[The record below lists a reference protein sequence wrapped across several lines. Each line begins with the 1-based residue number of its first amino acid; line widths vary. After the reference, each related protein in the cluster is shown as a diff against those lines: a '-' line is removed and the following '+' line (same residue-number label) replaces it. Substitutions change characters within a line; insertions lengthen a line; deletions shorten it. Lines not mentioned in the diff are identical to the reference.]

1 MIVPEH
7 VAKYTVKED
16 LSMPLS
22 YHEQMDMRNIKKI
35 RELQKDLPSFAGY
48 FFRAMEIKKA
58 TNTRRNYAYDL
69 NTFFYFLKTE
79 HPLFKDKDIRTLPV
93 SILDDLQPVDIEEYL
108 SFLTYYE
115 KDGQIFQNHEEGKA
129 RKLAT
134 LNTFFGY
141 FHKKEMIRKN
151 APSVVDIPRVKEK
164 NIIRMDA
171 NEVARLIDNIES
183 GEKLTKQQKVWH
195 ERNKFRDL
203 AIVVTLL
210 GTGLRVTELV
220 GLDISDLDF
229 DNGALKVIRKGGGED
244 IVYFGE
250 ETEEMLRNYLEER
263 LEMEPEPGHENA
275 LFISQKNTR
284 ITVRSVER
292 LVKKYAST
300 ATVKKIT
307 PHKLR
312 STYGTALYQ
321 ETGDIY
327 LVADVLGHKN
337 VNTTRKHYAAMKE
350 ENKRKAAKV
359 VQLREK

>member
-1 MIVPEH
+1 M
-7 VAKYTVKED
+7 ALT
-16 LSMPLS
+16 
-22 YHEQMDMRNIKKI
+22 YHEQLDLKNTAQL
-35 RELQKDLPSFAGY
+35 RELVKELPAFASD

-69 NTFFYFLKTE
+69 NTFFYFLRTQN
-79 HPLFKDKDIRTLPV
+79 PYFKDKDIRTLPV
-93 SILDDLQPVDIEEYL
+93 SILDDIQPVDIEEYL

-115 KDGQIFQNHEEGKA
+115 RDGQLYRNHEEGKA

-141 FHKKEMIRKN
+141 YHKKGMIEKN
-151 APSVVDIPRVKEK
+151 APSVVDVPRIKEK
-164 NIIRMDA
+164 NIIRLDA
-171 NEVARLIDNIES
+171 NEVAQLIDNVES
-183 GEKLTKQQKVWH
+183 GEKLTKAQKRWH
-195 ERNKFRDL
+195 EKTRDRDL
-203 AIVVTLL
+203 AIIVTLL
-210 GTGLRVTELV
+210 GTGVRVTELV
-220 GLDISDLDF
+220 GLDIGDLDF
-229 DNGALKVIRKGGGED
+229 DNGAMRVIRKGGNED
-244 IVYFGE
+244 MVYFGE
-250 ETEEMLRNYLEER
+250 EVEEMLRNYLDER
-263 LEMEPEPGHENA
+263 LEMTPEPGHENA
-275 LFISQKNTR
+275 LFISQNNTR

-300 ATVKKIT
+300 ATAKRIT

-350 ENKRKAAKV
+350 ERKRRAANV
-359 VQLREK
+359 VQLREKE

>member
-1 MIVPEH
+1 M
-7 VAKYTVKED
+7 ALT
-16 LSMPLS
+16 
-22 YHEQMDMRNIKKI
+22 YHEQLDLKNTAQL
-35 RELQKDLPSFAGY
+35 RELVKELPAFASD

-69 NTFFYFLKTE
+69 NTFFYFLRTQN
-79 HPLFKDKDIRTLPV
+79 PYFKDKDIRTLPV
-93 SILDDLQPVDIEEYL
+93 SILDDIQPVDIEEYL

-115 KDGQIFQNHEEGKA
+115 RDGQLYRNHEEGKA

-141 FHKKEMIRKN
+141 YHKKGMIEKN
-151 APSVVDIPRVKEK
+151 APSVVDVPRVKEK
-164 NIIRMDA
+164 NIIRLDA
-171 NEVARLIDNIES
+171 NEVAQLIDNVES
-183 GEKLTKQQKVWH
+183 GEKLTKAQKRWH
-195 ERNKFRDL
+195 EKTRDRDL
-203 AIVVTLL
+203 AIIVTLL
-210 GTGLRVTELV
+210 GTGVRLTELV
-220 GLDISDLDF
+220 GLDIGDLDF
-229 DNGALKVIRKGGGED
+229 DNGAMRVIRKGGNED
-244 IVYFGE
+244 MVYFGE
-250 ETEEMLRNYLEER
+250 EVEEMLRNYLDER
-263 LEMEPEPGHENA
+263 LEMTPEPGHENA
-275 LFISQKNTR
+275 LFISQNNTR

-300 ATVKKIT
+300 ATAKRIT

-350 ENKRKAAKV
+350 ERKRRAANV
-359 VQLREK
+359 VQLREKE

>member
-1 MIVPEH
+1 
-7 VAKYTVKED
+7 
-16 LSMPLS
+16 
-22 YHEQMDMRNIKKI
+22 
-35 RELQKDLPSFAGY
+35 LQELPSFCKDY
-48 FFRAMEIKKA
+48 FRGIEPTTTIK
-58 TNTRRNYAYDL
+58 TRIGYAYDVR
-69 NTFFYFLKTE
+69 TFFRFLQSANPMFASK
-79 HPLFKDKDIRTLPV
+79 PISDIEL
-93 SILDDLQPVDIEEYL
+93 SYLDQLEPVDIEEYL

-115 KDGQIFQNHEEGKA
+115 KDGQLYQNHEEGKA

-141 FHKKEMIRKN
+141 FHKKEMIEKN
-151 APSVVDIPRVKEK
+151 APSVVDVPRVKEK
-164 NIIRMDA
+164 NIIRLDA
-171 NEVARLIDNIES
+171 NEVAQLIDNIES

-195 ERNKFRDL
+195 DRNKLRDL

-210 GTGLRVTELV
+210 GTGVRVTELV

-229 DNGALKVIRKGGGED
+229 DNGAMRVIRKGGNED

-250 ETEEMLRNYLEER
+250 EVEEMLRNYLDER
-263 LEMEPEPGHENA
+263 LLMEPEPGNENA
-275 LFISQKNTR
+275 LFISQRNTR

-312 STYGTALYQ
+312 STYGTTLYQ

-350 ENKRKAAKV
+350 DNKRKAARI
-359 VQLREK
+359 VQLREKE

>member
-1 MIVPEH
+1 MSQ
-7 VAKYTVKED
+7 T
-16 LSMPLS
+16 
-22 YHEQMDMRNIKKI
+22 YHEQIDYKNTMKL
-35 RELQKDLPSFAGY
+35 RELQKELPAFADD

-69 NTFFYFLKTE
+69 STFFYFLRTTNSY
-79 HPLFKDKDIRTLPV
+79 FRDKDLRTLPV
-93 SILDDLQPVDIEEYL
+93 SILDDIQPVDIEEYL

-115 KDGQIFQNHEEGKA
+115 KDGQIYRNHEEGKA

-141 FHKKEMIRKN
+141 FHKKEMIQKN
-151 APSVVDIPRVKEK
+151 APSVVDVPRVKEK
-164 NIIRMDA
+164 NIIRLDA
-171 NEVARLIDNIES
+171 NEVAQLIDNIES

-195 ERNKFRDL
+195 ERNKARDL

-210 GTGLRVTELV
+210 GTGVRVTELV

-229 DNGALKVIRKGGGED
+229 DNGAMRVIRKGGNED

-250 ETEEMLRNYLEER
+250 ETEEMLRNYLDER
-263 LEMEPEPGHENA
+263 MQMTPAPGHENA
-275 LFISQKNTR
+275 LFISQNNTR

-350 ENKRKAAKV
+350 ENKRKAANI
-359 VQLREK
+359 VQLRERS

>member
-1 MIVPEH
+1 M
-7 VAKYTVKED
+7 
-16 LSMPLS
+16 SLS
-22 YHEQMDMRNIKKI
+22 YHEQMDLKNIQKI
-35 RELQKDLPSFAGY
+35 RELLKELPEFASY

-69 NTFFYFLKTE
+69 STFFYFLKSE
-79 HPLFKDKDIRTLPV
+79 NPYFRDKEIRTLPV
-93 SILDDLQPVDIEEYL
+93 SILDDIRPVDIEEYL
-108 SFLTYYE
+108 SFLTYYV
-115 KDGQIFQNHEEGKA
+115 KDGQVYINHEEGKA

-134 LNTFFGY
+134 LNTFFAY
-141 FHKKEMIRKN
+141 YQKKEMIERN
-151 APSVVDIPRVKEK
+151 APSFVDVPKIKEK

-171 NEVARLIDNIES
+171 NEVAQLIDNIES
-183 GEKLTKQQKVWH
+183 GEKLSKKQKSWH
-195 ERNKFRDL
+195 AKNKLRDL

-220 GLDISDLDF
+220 GLDIQDVDF
-229 DNGALKVIRKGGGED
+229 DNGSLRVIRKGGNED

-250 ETEEMLRNYLEER
+250 EAEEMLINYMDER
-263 LEMEPEPGHENA
+263 KKIKPEPGHENA
-275 LFISQKNTR
+275 LFISQNNTR
-284 ITVRSVER
+284 ISVRSVER

-300 ATVKKIT
+300 TTAKKIT

-350 ENKRKAAKV
+350 DNKRKAAHIV
-359 VQLREK
+359 HLREE

>member
-1 MIVPEH
+1 MALTYHEH
-7 VAKYTVKED
+7 LDLKNTAQLRELVKE
-16 LSMPLS
+16 
-22 YHEQMDMRNIKKI
+22 
-35 RELQKDLPSFAGY
+35 LPAFASD

-69 NTFFYFLKTE
+69 NTFFYFLRTQN
-79 HPLFKDKDIRTLPV
+79 PYFKDKDIRTLPV
-93 SILDDLQPVDIEEYL
+93 SILDDIQPVDIEEYL

-115 KDGQIFQNHEEGKA
+115 RDGQLYRNHEEGKA

-141 FHKKEMIRKN
+141 YHKKGMIEKN
-151 APSVVDIPRVKEK
+151 APSVVDVPRVKEK
-164 NIIRMDA
+164 NIIRLDA
-171 NEVARLIDNIES
+171 NEVAQLIDNVES
-183 GEKLTKQQKVWH
+183 GEKLTKAQKRWH
-195 ERNKFRDL
+195 EKTRDRDL
-203 AIVVTLL
+203 AIIVTLL
-210 GTGLRVTELV
+210 GTGVRVTELV
-220 GLDISDLDF
+220 GLDIGDLDF
-229 DNGALKVIRKGGGED
+229 DNGAMRVIRKGGNED
-244 IVYFGE
+244 MVYFGE
-250 ETEEMLRNYLEER
+250 EVEEMLRNYLDER
-263 LEMEPEPGHENA
+263 LEMTPEPGHENA
-275 LFISQKNTR
+275 LFISQNNTR

-300 ATVKKIT
+300 ATAKRIT

-350 ENKRKAAKV
+350 ERKRRAANV
-359 VQLREK
+359 VQLREKE

>member
-1 MIVPEH
+1 MATI
-7 VAKYTVKED
+7 
-16 LSMPLS
+16 S
-22 YHEQMDMRNIKKI
+22 YHEQMDQINIKKL
-35 RELQKDLPSFAGY
+35 RELQKDLPVFAED

-69 NTFFYFLKTE
+69 STFFYFLKSQNSY
-79 HPLFKDKDIRTLPV
+79 FKDKDIRTLPV

-108 SFLTYYE
+108 SFLTLYE
-115 KDGQIFQNHEEGKA
+115 KDGHIFRNHEEGKA

-141 FHKKEMIRKN
+141 FHKKEMIQKN
-151 APSVVDIPRVKEK
+151 APSVVDVPRIKEK

-171 NEVARLIDNIES
+171 NEVAQLIDNIES
-183 GEKLTKQQKVWH
+183 GEKLSKTQKIWH
-195 ERNKFRDL
+195 NKNKLRDL

-210 GTGLRVTELV
+210 GTGVRVTELV

-229 DNGALKVIRKGGGED
+229 DNGAIRVIRKGGNED

-250 ETEEMLRNYLEER
+250 ETEETLRNYLDER
-263 LEMEPEPGHENA
+263 LTMEPEPGHENA

-300 ATVKKIT
+300 ATAKKIT

-312 STYGTALYQ
+312 STYGTSLYQ

-350 ENKRKAAKV
+350 DTKRTAARV
-359 VQLREK
+359 IQLREK

>member
-1 MIVPEH
+1 ME
-7 VAKYTVKED
+7 
-16 LSMPLS
+16 LS
-22 YHEQMDMRNIKKI
+22 YHEQLDLKNTKQIK
-35 RELQKDLPSFAGY
+35 ELLKELPVFASD

-69 NTFFYFLKTE
+69 STFFYFLRTQN
-79 HPLFKDKDIRTLPV
+79 PYFRDKDIHTLPV
-93 SILDDLQPVDIEEYL
+93 SILDDIQPVDIEEYL

-115 KDGQIFQNHEEGKA
+115 KDGQLHRNHEEGKA
-129 RKLAT
+129 RKLAA

-141 FHKKEMIRKN
+141 YHKKGMIEKN
-151 APSVVDIPRVKEK
+151 APSAVDVPRVKEK
-164 NIIRMDA
+164 NIIRLDA
-171 NEVARLIDNIES
+171 NEVALLIDQVES
-183 GEKLTKQQKVWH
+183 GEKLSKAQKRWH
-195 ERNKFRDL
+195 EKTRARDL
-203 AIVVTLL
+203 AIIVTLL
-210 GTGLRVTELV
+210 GTGVRVTELV
-220 GLDISDLDF
+220 GLDLGDLDF
-229 DNGALKVIRKGGGED
+229 DNGAMRVIRKGGNED

-263 LEMEPEPGHENA
+263 LTMKPEPGHENA
-275 LFISQKNTR
+275 LFISQNNTR

-300 ATVKKIT
+300 ATAKRIT

-350 ENKRKAAKV
+350 ERKRKAANV
-359 VQLREK
+359 VQLREKDT

>member
-1 MIVPEH
+1 M
-7 VAKYTVKED
+7 ALT
-16 LSMPLS
+16 
-22 YHEQMDMRNIKKI
+22 YHEQLDLKNTAQL
-35 RELQKDLPSFAGY
+35 RELVKELPAFASD

-69 NTFFYFLKTE
+69 NTFFYFLRTQN
-79 HPLFKDKDIRTLPV
+79 PYFKDKDIRTLPV
-93 SILDDLQPVDIEEYL
+93 SILDDIQPVDIEEYL

-115 KDGQIFQNHEEGKA
+115 RDGQLYRNHEEGKA

-141 FHKKEMIRKN
+141 YHKKGMIEKN
-151 APSVVDIPRVKEK
+151 APSVVDVPRVKEK
-164 NIIRMDA
+164 NIIRLDA
-171 NEVARLIDNIES
+171 NEVAQLIDNVES
-183 GEKLTKQQKVWH
+183 GEKLTKAQKRWH
-195 ERNKFRDL
+195 EKTRDRDL
-203 AIVVTLL
+203 AIIVTLL
-210 GTGLRVTELV
+210 GTGVRVTELV
-220 GLDISDLDF
+220 GLDIGDLDF
-229 DNGALKVIRKGGGED
+229 DNGAMRVIRKGGNED
-244 IVYFGE
+244 MVYFGE
-250 ETEEMLRNYLEER
+250 EVEEMLRNYLDER
-263 LEMEPEPGHENA
+263 LEMTPEPGHENA
-275 LFISQKNTR
+275 LFISQNNTR

-300 ATVKKIT
+300 ATAKRIT

-350 ENKRKAAKV
+350 ERKRKAANV
-359 VQLREK
+359 VQLREKE

>member
-1 MIVPEH
+1 MSQ
-7 VAKYTVKED
+7 T
-16 LSMPLS
+16 
-22 YHEQMDMRNIKKI
+22 YHEQIDYKNTMKL
-35 RELQKDLPSFAGY
+35 RELQKELPAFADD

-69 NTFFYFLKTE
+69 STFFYFLRTTN
-79 HPLFKDKDIRTLPV
+79 PYFRDKDLRTLPV

-115 KDGQIFQNHEEGKA
+115 KDGQIYQNHEEGKA

-141 FHKKEMIRKN
+141 FHKKEMIQKN
-151 APSVVDIPRVKEK
+151 ALSVVDVPRVKEK
-164 NIIRMDA
+164 NIIRLDA
-171 NEVARLIDNIES
+171 NEVAQLIDNIES

-195 ERNKFRDL
+195 ERNKARDL

-210 GTGLRVTELV
+210 GTGVRVTELV
-220 GLDISDLDF
+220 GLDLSDLDF
-229 DNGALKVIRKGGGED
+229 DNGAMRVIRKGGNED

-250 ETEEMLRNYLEER
+250 ETEEMLRNYLDER
-263 LEMEPEPGHENA
+263 VKMTPAPGHENA
-275 LFISQKNTR
+275 LFISQNNTR

-350 ENKRKAAKV
+350 ENKRKAANI
-359 VQLREK
+359 VQLRESKGN

>member
-1 MIVPEH
+1 M
-7 VAKYTVKED
+7 ALT
-16 LSMPLS
+16 
-22 YHEQMDMRNIKKI
+22 YHEQLDLKNTAQL
-35 RELQKDLPSFAGY
+35 RELVKELPAFASD

-69 NTFFYFLKTE
+69 NTFFYFLRTQN
-79 HPLFKDKDIRTLPV
+79 PYFKDKDIRTLPV
-93 SILDDLQPVDIEEYL
+93 SILDDIQPVDIEEYM

-115 KDGQIFQNHEEGKA
+115 RDGQLYRNHEEGKA

-141 FHKKEMIRKN
+141 YHKKGMIEKN
-151 APSVVDIPRVKEK
+151 APSVVDVPRVKEK
-164 NIIRMDA
+164 NIIRLDA
-171 NEVARLIDNIES
+171 NEVAQLIDNVES
-183 GEKLTKQQKVWH
+183 GEKLTKAQKRWH
-195 ERNKFRDL
+195 EKTRDRDR
-203 AIVVTLL
+203 AIIVTLL
-210 GTGLRVTELV
+210 GTGVRVTELV
-220 GLDISDLDF
+220 GLDIGDLDF
-229 DNGALKVIRKGGGED
+229 DNGAMRVIRKGGNED
-244 IVYFGE
+244 MVYFGE
-250 ETEEMLRNYLEER
+250 EVEEMLRNYLDER
-263 LEMEPEPGHENA
+263 LEMTPEPGHENA
-275 LFISQKNTR
+275 LFISQNNTR

-300 ATVKKIT
+300 ATAKRIT

-350 ENKRKAAKV
+350 ERKRRAANV
-359 VQLREK
+359 VQLREKE

>member
-1 MIVPEH
+1 M
-7 VAKYTVKED
+7 AAALT
-16 LSMPLS
+16 
-22 YHEQMDMRNIKKI
+22 YHEQVDIKNIKKL
-35 RELQKDLPSFAGY
+35 RELLKELPAFAGD

-69 NTFFYFLKTE
+69 STFFYFLRTE
-79 HPLFKDKDIRTLPV
+79 NPYFKDKDIRTLPV
-93 SILDDLQPVDIEEYL
+93 SILDRIEPVDIEEYL

-115 KDGQIFQNHEEGKA
+115 KDGQTFRNREEGKA
-129 RKLAT
+129 RKLAA

-141 FHKKEMIRKN
+141 YHKKGIIQKN
-151 APSVVDIPRVKEK
+151 APSVVDVPKVKEK

-171 NEVARLIDNIES
+171 NEVAQLIDNIES
-183 GEKLTKQQKVWH
+183 GEKLSEKQKIWH
-195 ERNKFRDL
+195 NKNKLRDL

-210 GTGLRVTELV
+210 GTGVRVTELV
-220 GLDISDLDF
+220 GLDITDLDF
-229 DNGALKVIRKGGGED
+229 DNGAMRVIRKGGNED

-250 ETEEMLRNYLEER
+250 ETEEMLRNYLDER
-263 LEMEPEPGHENA
+263 LTMEPEPGHENA
-275 LFISQKNTR
+275 LFISQNNTR

-300 ATVKKIT
+300 ATAKKIT

-350 ENKRKAAKV
+350 ENKRRAANV

>member
-1 MIVPEH
+1 M
-7 VAKYTVKED
+7 
-16 LSMPLS
+16 SMT
-22 YHEQMDMRNIKKI
+22 YHEQLDRKNTLKL
-35 RELQKDLPSFAGY
+35 RELQAELPAFAGD

-69 NTFFYFLKTE
+69 STFFYFLKTTN
-79 HPLFKDKDIRTLPV
+79 PYFKDKDIRTLPV
-93 SILDDLQPVDIEEYL
+93 SILDMIQPVDIEEYL

-115 KDGQIFQNHEEGKA
+115 KDGQLYQNHEEGKA

-141 FHKKEMIRKN
+141 FHKKDMIEKY
-151 APSVVDIPRVKEK
+151 APSVVDVPRVKEK
-164 NIIRMDA
+164 IFIRLDA
-171 NEVARLIDNIES
+171 NEVAQLIDNIES

-195 ERNKFRDL
+195 DRNKLRDL

-210 GTGLRVTELV
+210 GTGVRVTELV

-229 DNGALKVIRKGGGED
+229 DNGAMRVIRKGGNED

-250 ETEEMLRNYLEER
+250 EAEEMLRNYLDER
-263 LEMEPEPGHENA
+263 LLMEPEPGNENA
-275 LFISQKNTR
+275 LFISQRNTR

-312 STYGTALYQ
+312 STYGTTLYQ

-350 ENKRKAAKV
+350 DNKRKAARI
-359 VQLREK
+359 VQLREKE

>member
-1 MIVPEH
+1 MEL
-7 VAKYTVKED
+7 T
-16 LSMPLS
+16 
-22 YHEQMDMRNIKKI
+22 YHEQLDLKNTAQL
-35 RELQKDLPSFAGY
+35 RELVKELPAFASD

-69 NTFFYFLKTE
+69 NTFFYFLRTQN
-79 HPLFKDKDIRTLPV
+79 PYFKDKDIRTLPV
-93 SILDDLQPVDIEEYL
+93 SILDDIQPVDIEEYL

-115 KDGQIFQNHEEGKA
+115 RDGQLYRNHEEGKA

-141 FHKKEMIRKN
+141 YHKKGMIEKN
-151 APSVVDIPRVKEK
+151 APSVVDVPRVKEK
-164 NIIRMDA
+164 NIIRLDA
-171 NEVARLIDNIES
+171 NEVAQLIDNVES
-183 GEKLTKQQKVWH
+183 GEKLTKAQKRWH
-195 ERNKFRDL
+195 EKTRDRDL
-203 AIVVTLL
+203 AIIVTLL
-210 GTGLRVTELV
+210 GTGVRVTELV
-220 GLDISDLDF
+220 GLDIGDLDF
-229 DNGALKVIRKGGGED
+229 DNGAMRVIRKGGNED
-244 IVYFGE
+244 MVYFGE
-250 ETEEMLRNYLEER
+250 EVEEMLRNYLDER
-263 LEMEPEPGHENA
+263 LEMTPEPGHENA
-275 LFISQKNTR
+275 LFISQNNTR

-300 ATVKKIT
+300 ATAKRIT

-350 ENKRKAAKV
+350 ERKRRAANV
-359 VQLREK
+359 VQLREKE

>member
-1 MIVPEH
+1 MS
-7 VAKYTVKED
+7 AT
-16 LSMPLS
+16 
-22 YHEQMDMRNIKKI
+22 YHERLDKKNIEKL
-35 RELQKDLPSFAGY
+35 RELQKELPEFSRE
-48 FFRAMEIKKA
+48 FFLAMEIKKA
-58 TNTRRNYAYDL
+58 TNTCRNYAYDL
-69 NTFFYFLKTE
+69 CTFFYFLKTNN
-79 HPLFKDKDIRTLPV
+79 PYFRDKDIRTLPV
-93 SILDDLQPVDIEEYL
+93 SVLDLLQPMDIEEYL
-108 SFLTYYE
+108 SFLTLYE
-115 KDGQIFQNHEEGKA
+115 KDGQTYRNHEEGKA

-141 FHKKEMIRKN
+141 FHKKEIIEKN
-151 APSVVDIPRVKEK
+151 APAVVDVPKVKEK
-164 NIIRMDA
+164 NIIRLDA
-171 NEVARLIDNIES
+171 NEVAQLIDNIES

-195 ERNKFRDL
+195 ERNKARDL

-210 GTGLRVTELV
+210 GTGVRVTELV
-220 GLDISDLDF
+220 GLDLSDLDF
-229 DNGALKVIRKGGGED
+229 DNGAMRVIRKGGNED

-250 ETEEMLRNYLEER
+250 ETEEMLRNYLDER
-263 LEMEPEPGHENA
+263 MQMTPAPGHENA
-275 LFISQKNTR
+275 LFISQNNTR

-350 ENKRKAAKV
+350 ENKRKAANI
-359 VQLREK
+359 VQLREKE

>member
-1 MIVPEH
+1 ML
-7 VAKYTVKED
+7 KT
-16 LSMPLS
+16 
-22 YHEQMDMRNIKKI
+22 YHEQMDYKNIQKL
-35 RELQKDLPSFAGY
+35 RELQKELPAFTDE
-48 FFRAMEIKKA
+48 FFRALEITKA

-69 NTFFYFLKTE
+69 STFFFFLTSTNSYIRSQN
-79 HPLFKDKDIRTLPV
+79 IRTLPV
-93 SILDDLQPVDIEEYL
+93 SILDEIQPFDIEEYL

-115 KDGQIFQNHEEGKA
+115 KDGHIYQNHEEGKA

-141 FHKKEMIRKN
+141 FHKKGMIEKN
-151 APSVVDIPRVKEK
+151 APSVVDVPKVKEK
-164 NIIRMDA
+164 NIIRMDP
-171 NEVARLIDNIES
+171 NEVAVLIDQIES

-195 ERNKFRDL
+195 ERNKLRDL

-210 GTGLRVTELV
+210 GTGVRVTELV
-220 GLDISDLDF
+220 GLDLGDLDF
-229 DNGALKVIRKGGGED
+229 DNGAMRVIRKGGNED
-244 IVYFGE
+244 LVYFGE
-250 ETEEMLRNYLEER
+250 ETEEMLRNYLDER
-263 LEMEPEPGHENA
+263 LKMEPAPGHEQA

-300 ATVKKIT
+300 ATVKRIT

-312 STYGTALYQ
+312 STYGTTLYQ

-350 ENKRKAAKV
+350 DNKRKAARII
-359 VQLREK
+359 QLREKD

>member
-1 MIVPEH
+1 
-7 VAKYTVKED
+7 
-16 LSMPLS
+16 MPLT
-22 YHEQMDMRNIKKI
+22 YHEQMDKKNVEKI
-35 RELQKDLPSFAGY
+35 RELMKELPAFASD

-69 NTFFYFLKTE
+69 STFFYFLKTQN
-79 HPLFKDKDIRTLPV
+79 PYFRDKDIRTLPISV
-93 SILDDLQPVDIEEYL
+93 LDHIQPVDIEEYM

-115 KDGQIFQNHEEGKA
+115 KDGQLFINHEEGKA

-141 FHKKEMIRKN
+141 FHKKEMIQKN
-151 APSVVDIPRVKEK
+151 APSVVDVPRIKEK
-164 NIIRMDA
+164 NIIRLDP
-171 NEVARLIDNIES
+171 NEVAQLIDNIES
-183 GEKLTKQQKVWH
+183 GAKLSKHQKIWH
-195 ERNKFRDL
+195 EKNRLRDL

-210 GTGLRVTELV
+210 GTGVRVTELV
-220 GLDISDLDF
+220 GLDLQDLDF
-229 DNGALKVIRKGGGED
+229 DNGAMRVIRKGGGED
-244 IVYFGE
+244 MVYFGE
-250 ETEEMLRNYLEER
+250 ETEEMLRNYLDER
-263 LEMEPEPGHENA
+263 LTMEPAQGHENA
-275 LFISQKNTR
+275 LFISQNNTR

-300 ATVKKIT
+300 ATAKKIT

-350 ENKRKAAKV
+350 ERKRSAANV
-359 VQLREK
+359 VQLREKGER

>member
-1 MIVPEH
+1 MWPTMRGSPE
-7 VAKYTVKED
+7 A
-16 LSMPLS
+16 
-22 YHEQMDMRNIKKI
+22 
-35 RELQKDLPSFAGY
+35 
-48 FFRAMEIKKA
+48 
-58 TNTRRNYAYDL
+58 
-69 NTFFYFLKTE
+69 
-79 HPLFKDKDIRTLPV
+79 
-93 SILDDLQPVDIEEYL
+93 
-108 SFLTYYE
+108 LTYYE
-115 KDGQIFQNHEEGKA
+115 KDGQLYQNHEEGKA

-141 FHKKEMIRKN
+141 FHKKEMIEKN
-151 APSVVDIPRVKEK
+151 APSVVDVPRVKEK
-164 NIIRMDA
+164 NIIRLDA
-171 NEVARLIDNIES
+171 NEVAQLIDNIES

-195 ERNKFRDL
+195 DRNKLRDL

-210 GTGLRVTELV
+210 GTGVRVTELV

-229 DNGALKVIRKGGGED
+229 DNGAMRVIRKGGNED

-250 ETEEMLRNYLEER
+250 EVEEMLRNYLDER
-263 LEMEPEPGHENA
+263 LLMEPEPGNENA
-275 LFISQKNTR
+275 LFISQRNTR

-312 STYGTALYQ
+312 STYGTTLYQ

-350 ENKRKAAKV
+350 DNKRKAARI
-359 VQLREK
+359 VQLREKE

>member
-1 MIVPEH
+1 M
-7 VAKYTVKED
+7 AAALT
-16 LSMPLS
+16 
-22 YHEQMDMRNIKKI
+22 YHEQVDIKNIKKL
-35 RELQKDLPSFAGY
+35 RELLKELPAFAGD

-69 NTFFYFLKTE
+69 STFFYFLRTE
-79 HPLFKDKDIRTLPV
+79 NPYFKDKDIRTLPV
-93 SILDDLQPVDIEEYL
+93 SILDRIEPVDIEEYL

-115 KDGQIFQNHEEGKA
+115 KDGQTFRNREEGKA
-129 RKLAT
+129 RKLAA

-141 FHKKEMIRKN
+141 YHKKGIIQKN
-151 APSVVDIPRVKEK
+151 APSVVDVPKVKEK

-171 NEVARLIDNIES
+171 NEVAQLIDNIES
-183 GEKLTKQQKVWH
+183 GEKLSEKQKIWH
-195 ERNKFRDL
+195 NKNKLRDL

-210 GTGLRVTELV
+210 GTGVRVTELV
-220 GLDISDLDF
+220 GLDITDLDF
-229 DNGALKVIRKGGGED
+229 DNGAMRVIRKGGNED

-250 ETEEMLRNYLEER
+250 ETEEMLRNYLDER
-263 LEMEPEPGHENA
+263 LTMEPESGHENA
-275 LFISQKNTR
+275 LFISQNNTR

-300 ATVKKIT
+300 ATAKKIT

-350 ENKRKAAKV
+350 ENKRRAANV

>member
-1 MIVPEH
+1 M
-7 VAKYTVKED
+7 ALT
-16 LSMPLS
+16 
-22 YHEQMDMRNIKKI
+22 YHEQLDLKNTAQL
-35 RELQKDLPSFAGY
+35 RELVKELPAFASD

-69 NTFFYFLKTE
+69 NTFFYFLRTQN
-79 HPLFKDKDIRTLPV
+79 PYFKDKDIRTLPV
-93 SILDDLQPVDIEEYL
+93 SILDDIQPVDIEEYL

-115 KDGQIFQNHEEGKA
+115 RDGQLYRNHEEGKA

-141 FHKKEMIRKN
+141 YHKKGMIEKN
-151 APSVVDIPRVKEK
+151 APSVVDVPRVKEK
-164 NIIRMDA
+164 NIIRLDA
-171 NEVARLIDNIES
+171 NEVAQLIDNVES
-183 GEKLTKQQKVWH
+183 GEKLTKAQKRWH
-195 ERNKFRDL
+195 EKTRDRDL
-203 AIVVTLL
+203 AIIVTLL
-210 GTGLRVTELV
+210 GTGVRVTELV
-220 GLDISDLDF
+220 GLDIGDLDF
-229 DNGALKVIRKGGGED
+229 DNGAMRVIRKGGNED
-244 IVYFGE
+244 MVYFGE
-250 ETEEMLRNYLEER
+250 EVEEMLRNYLDER
-263 LEMEPEPGHENA
+263 LEMTPEPGHENA
-275 LFISQKNTR
+275 LFISKNNTR

-300 ATVKKIT
+300 ATAKRIT

-350 ENKRKAAKV
+350 ERKRRAANV
-359 VQLREK
+359 VQLREKE

>member
-1 MIVPEH
+1 M
-7 VAKYTVKED
+7 ALT
-16 LSMPLS
+16 
-22 YHEQMDMRNIKKI
+22 YHEQLDLKNTAQL
-35 RELQKDLPSFAGY
+35 RELVKELPAFASD

-69 NTFFYFLKTE
+69 NTFFYFLRTQN
-79 HPLFKDKDIRTLPV
+79 PYFKDKDIRTLPV
-93 SILDDLQPVDIEEYL
+93 SILDDIQPVDIEEYL

-115 KDGQIFQNHEEGKA
+115 RDGQLYRNHEEGKA

-141 FHKKEMIRKN
+141 YHKKGMIEKN
-151 APSVVDIPRVKEK
+151 APSVVDVPRVKEK
-164 NIIRMDA
+164 NIIRLDA
-171 NEVARLIDNIES
+171 NEVAQLIDNVES
-183 GEKLTKQQKVWH
+183 GEKLTKAQKRWH
-195 ERNKFRDL
+195 EKTRDRDL
-203 AIVVTLL
+203 AIIVTLL
-210 GTGLRVTELV
+210 GTGVRVTELV
-220 GLDISDLDF
+220 GLDIGDLDF
-229 DNGALKVIRKGGGED
+229 DNGAMRVIRKGGNED
-244 IVYFGE
+244 MVYFGE
-250 ETEEMLRNYLEER
+250 EVEEMLRNYLDKR
-263 LEMEPEPGHENA
+263 LEMTPEPGHENA
-275 LFISQKNTR
+275 LFISQNNTR

-300 ATVKKIT
+300 ATAKRIT

-350 ENKRKAAKV
+350 ERKRRAANV
-359 VQLREK
+359 VQLREKE

>member
-1 MIVPEH
+1 M
-7 VAKYTVKED
+7 ALT
-16 LSMPLS
+16 
-22 YHEQMDMRNIKKI
+22 YHEQLDLKNTAQL
-35 RELQKDLPSFAGY
+35 RELVKELPAFASD

-69 NTFFYFLKTE
+69 NTFFYFLRTQN
-79 HPLFKDKDIRTLPV
+79 PYFKDKDIRTLPV
-93 SILDDLQPVDIEEYL
+93 SILDDIQPVDIEEYL

-115 KDGQIFQNHEEGKA
+115 RDGQLYRNHEEGKA

-141 FHKKEMIRKN
+141 YHKKGMIEKN
-151 APSVVDIPRVKEK
+151 APSVVDVPRVKEK
-164 NIIRMDA
+164 NIIRLDA
-171 NEVARLIDNIES
+171 NEVAQLIDNVES
-183 GEKLTKQQKVWH
+183 GEKLTKAQKRWH
-195 ERNKFRDL
+195 EKTRDRDL
-203 AIVVTLL
+203 AIIVTLL
-210 GTGLRVTELV
+210 GTGVRVTELV
-220 GLDISDLDF
+220 GLDIGDLDF
-229 DNGALKVIRKGGGED
+229 DNGAMRVIRKGGNED
-244 IVYFGE
+244 MVYFGE
-250 ETEEMLRNYLEER
+250 EVEEMLRNYLDER
-263 LEMEPEPGHENA
+263 LEMTPEPGHENA
-275 LFISQKNTR
+275 LFISQNNTR

-300 ATVKKIT
+300 ATAKRFT

-350 ENKRKAAKV
+350 ERKRRAANV
-359 VQLREK
+359 VQLREKE